1 MAKKHIILLL
11 IFFNLFIFI
20 PKLKAYLR
28 TNIIQNNSLIEK
40 VEFGEINWTS
50 GVLTIYGEKRLP
62 EIVKN
67 DSTGLIKKYPG
78 KYAPDLPAARQMAK
92 EMALQKARQNLYNAL
107 LNLRIK
113 NDFYIKSYLE
123 NSTNDFKFHLNNLIS
138 DKIIPK
144 YIYKDNSI
152 KVRMRLQLFKEK
164 GVITLFTNQYE
175 PVLIEFCTKSNY
187 KNYIKKM
194 IKKNN
199 SISQAYSSL
208 IIDATELKNLF
219 PALFPAIYNRS
230 GKEVFCSKIIPA
242 DKVVPKG
249 MVRYI
254 PDIRFINNYKFVDS
268 KAYIIKAIRTKN
280 KTDLILPD
288 EELKQFLSSE
298 ETVKHL
304 QNCNIIIIIQP

>member
-123 NSTNDFKFHLNNLIS
+123 NSTNDFKFHLNNLMS

-144 YIYKDNSI
+144 YIY
-152 KVRMRLQLFKEK
+152 
-164 GVITLFTNQYE
+164 
-175 PVLIEFCTKSNY
+175 IETS
-187 KNYIKKM
+187 
-194 IKKNN
+194 
-199 SISQAYSSL
+199 
-208 IIDATELKNLF
+208 
-219 PALFPAIYNRS
+219 
-230 GKEVFCSKIIPA
+230 
-242 DKVVPKG
+242 
-249 MVRYI
+249 
-254 PDIRFINNYKFVDS
+254 
-268 KAYIIKAIRTKN
+268 
-280 KTDLILPD
+280 
-288 EELKQFLSSE
+288 
-298 ETVKHL
+298 
-304 QNCNIIIIIQP
+304 III